1 MGLKDFFKNVGK
13 YLKFI
18 MGLEFK
24 DLLINFFNIVIVV
37 LISLIVYVPLEA
49 IQDFIVVF
57 IRGIA
62 EVSTTFTYWLDVVF
76 KAVEFVLAFLTFV
89 YLFNVRC
96 LVLMDPQKTKNMK
109 SGQKTQEAEDN
120 IDLPKIKKDEK

>member
-49 IQDFIVVF
+49 IEDFIVVF

-62 EVSTTFTYWLDVVF
+62 EVSTTFTYWIDVAF
-76 KAVEFVLAFLTFV
+76 KAVEIVLAFLTFV

-96 LVLMDPQKTKNMK
+96 LVLMDPQKIKNMK
-109 SGQKTQEAEDN
+109 SGQKTQEAEEN

>member
-49 IQDFIVVF
+49 IEDFIVVF

-62 EVSTTFTYWLDVVF
+62 EVSTTFTYWIDVAF
-76 KAVEFVLAFLTFV
+76 KAIEIVLAFLTFV
-89 YLFNVRC
+89 HLFNVRC
-96 LVLMDPQKTKNMK
+96 LVLMDPQKIKNMK
-109 SGQKTQEAEDN
+109 SGQKTQASEEN

>member
-49 IQDFIVVF
+49 IEDFIVVF

-62 EVSTTFTYWLDVVF
+62 EVSTTFTYWIDVAF
-76 KAVEFVLAFLTFV
+76 KAVEIVLAFLTFV

-96 LVLMDPQKTKNMK
+96 LVLMDPQKIKNTK
-109 SGQKTQEAEDN
+109 SGQKTQEAEEN

>member
-49 IQDFIVVF
+49 IEDFIVVF

-62 EVSTTFTYWLDVVF
+62 EVSTTFTYWIDVAF
-76 KAVEFVLAFLTFV
+76 KAVEIVLAFLTFV

-96 LVLMDPQKTKNMK
+96 LVLMDPQKIKNMK
-109 SGQKTQEAEDN
+109 SGQKTQASEEN

>member
-49 IQDFIVVF
+49 IEDFIIVF

-62 EVSTTFTYWLDVVF
+62 EVSTTFTYWIDVAF
-76 KAVEFVLAFLTFV
+76 KAIEIVLAFLTFV

-96 LVLMDPQKTKNMK
+96 LVLMDPQKIKNMK
-109 SGQKTQEAEDN
+109 SGQKTQASEEN

>member
-49 IQDFIVVF
+49 IEDFIIVF

-62 EVSTTFTYWLDVVF
+62 EVSTTFTYWIDVAF
-76 KAVEFVLAFLTFV
+76 KAIEIVLAFLTFV

-96 LVLMDPQKTKNMK
+96 LVLMDPQKIKNMK
-109 SGQKTQEAEDN
+109 SGQKTQEAEEN

>member
-24 DLLINFFNIVIVV
+24 DLLINIFNIVIVV

-49 IQDFIVVF
+49 IEDFIVVF

-62 EVSTTFTYWLDVVF
+62 EVSTTFTYWIDVAF
-76 KAVEFVLAFLTFV
+76 KAIEIVLAFLTFV

-96 LVLMDPQKTKNMK
+96 LVLMDPQKIKNMK
-109 SGQKTQEAEDN
+109 SGQKTQASEEN

>member
-1 MGLKDFFKNVGK
+1 MGLKDFFKNVAK

-49 IQDFIVVF
+49 IEDFIVVF

-62 EVSTTFTYWLDVVF
+62 EVSTTFTYWIDVAF
-76 KAVEFVLAFLTFV
+76 KAIEIVLAFLTFV

-96 LVLMDPQKTKNMK
+96 LVLMDPQKIKNMK
-109 SGQKTQEAEDN
+109 SGQKTQASEEN

>member
-1 MGLKDFFKNVGK
+1 MGLKDFFKNVAK

-49 IQDFIVVF
+49 IEDFIVVF

-62 EVSTTFTYWLDVVF
+62 EVSTTFTYWIDVVF
-76 KAVEFVLAFLTFV
+76 KAIEIVLAFLTFV

-96 LVLMDPQKTKNMK
+96 LVLMDPQKIKNMK
-109 SGQKTQEAEDN
+109 SGQKTQASEEN

>member
-49 IQDFIVVF
+49 IEDFIVVF

-62 EVSTTFTYWLDVVF
+62 EVSTTFTYWIDVAF
-76 KAVEFVLAFLTFV
+76 KAIEIVLAFLTFV

-96 LVLMDPQKTKNMK
+96 LVLMDPQKIKNMK
-109 SGQKTQEAEDN
+109 SGQKTQASEEN

>member
-62 EVSTTFTYWLDVVF
+62 EVSTTFTYWIDVAF
-76 KAVEFVLAFLTFV
+76 KAVEIVLAFLTFV

-96 LVLMDPQKTKNMK
+96 LVLMDPQKIKNMK
-109 SGQKTQEAEDN
+109 SGQKTQASEEN

>member
-49 IQDFIVVF
+49 IEDFIVVF

-62 EVSTTFTYWLDVVF
+62 EVSTTFTYWIDVAF
-76 KAVEFVLAFLTFV
+76 KAIEIVLAFLTFV

-96 LVLMDPQKTKNMK
+96 LVLMDPQK
-109 SGQKTQEAEDN
+109 S
-120 IDLPKIKKDEK
+120 KI